1 MPISEEQLSA
11 VDRFLAN
18 ENKVLDGY
26 QPHWTHAKGYRDF
39 QLVWNIYEEDR
50 GSIRSHLRFRVP
62 DQDFSFPS
70 ISLIFQ
76 GEKVSRIDR
85 ASGVVC
91 KPNPLW
97 AVHVG
102 LPHEVCGTHMHCW
115 EDNRGFVASS
125 GRWELPARRPTQDE
139 PHGLDAMFLWFC
151 ARIAVRIQPD
161 NRPIKLPDGG
171 LFGGR
176 NA

>member
-1 MPISEEQLSA
+1 VPISEEQLAA

-18 ENKVLDGY
+18 ENKVLDGF

-39 QLVWNIYEEDR
+39 QLPWPIYEEDR
-50 GSIRSHLRFRVP
+50 GTIRAQLRFRVP

-76 GEKVSRIDR
+76 GQMVSRIDR
-85 ASGVVC
+85 ADTNRC
-91 KPNPLW
+91 KPNPPW
-97 AVHVG
+97 AARVG
-102 LPHEVCGTHMHCW
+102 LPAEVCGTHMHCW
-115 EDNRGFVASS
+115 DDNRGFVAAS
-125 GRWELPARRPTQDE
+125 GLWELHARRPVQQE

-151 ARIAVRIQPD
+151 ERINVRIQPD